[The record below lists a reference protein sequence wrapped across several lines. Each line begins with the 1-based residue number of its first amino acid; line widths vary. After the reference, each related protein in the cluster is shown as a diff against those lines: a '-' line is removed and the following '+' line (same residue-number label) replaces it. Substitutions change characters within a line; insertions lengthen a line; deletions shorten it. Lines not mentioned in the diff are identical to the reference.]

1 VPGHHLQTARA
12 AELKNLP
19 RFRRAAEYAA
29 YSEGWGLYAE
39 SLGPDLGLYK
49 DPNSR
54 FGALSWEMMRAC
66 RLVVDTGMHAHGWT
80 RAQSIRYLVDNAG
93 IAEDF
98 AAAEVD
104 RYIVTPAQALAY
116 KIGELKLKQ
125 LKARAQDRLGERFD
139 IRKFHNAVLDDG
151 ELPLTV
157 LEARIDEWIAQQAS
171 AGTSGT
177 KTKGA
182 R

>member
-1 VPGHHLQTARA
+1 LQTARA

-19 RFRRAAEYAA
+19 RFRRAGNYTA
-29 YSEGWGLYAE
+29 YIEGWGLYAE

-49 DPNSR
+49 DPYSR

-66 RLVVDTGMHAHGWT
+66 RLVVDTGMHAYGWT

-104 RYIVTPAQALAY
+104 RYIVTPGQALAY
-116 KIGELKLKQ
+116 KIGELKLRQ
-125 LKARAQDRLGERFD
+125 LKARAQEKLGERFD
-139 IRKFHNAVLDDG
+139 IRTFHNAMLDDG
-151 ELPLTV
+151 DLPLTV
-157 LEARIDEWIAQQAS
+157 LETRIDEWIAQQAR
-171 AGTSGT
+171 AG